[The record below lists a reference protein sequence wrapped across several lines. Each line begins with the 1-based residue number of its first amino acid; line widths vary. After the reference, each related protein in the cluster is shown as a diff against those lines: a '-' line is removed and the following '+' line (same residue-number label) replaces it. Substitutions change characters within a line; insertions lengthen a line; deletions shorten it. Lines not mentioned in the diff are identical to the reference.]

1 LLKLKADYLLTMDK
15 NYTIIENGEIIFD
28 DKIIKVGKNL
38 PKTDNEY
45 YLGEN
50 SVLMPALIN
59 SHTHLEF
66 SSNKTL
72 LEYGDFI
79 SWLNSVIEHRET
91 LFIEC
96 KGDCFK
102 KAIDEMKKS
111 GVCTFGEIS
120 STGDDLRYIKHSPL
134 KVVYFNEI
142 IGTTPSAVDMLYQD
156 FLARL
161 DESIQIQN
169 KNSKFKVG
177 VSIHSPYSVH
187 PILMDKVINIAKTKN
202 LPIQAHFMES
212 KAERVW
218 LDKGEGEFKLFF
230 EKHFKNAKPLI
241 SPIEFL
247 EKFRN
252 TKTTFIHCVY
262 ANEEELQK
270 ISEINASIAHCP
282 VSNRLLNVGLLN
294 LERVKN
300 FSIEYSVATDGMS
313 SNYSLNLFKEIRA
326 ALLMHTDLHPKI
338 LAKDLL
344 KAVTINAA
352 NSLTTNNGS
361 LEEGKDADIIYFKL
375 PNRVKNLDLLPLHI
389 ILHTNEVEKLYI
401 NGEEIN
407 F

>member
-1 LLKLKADYLLTMDK
+1 LIKLKADYLLLMDK
-15 NYTIIENGEIIFD
+15 NFSIIENGEVIID

-38 PKTDNEY
+38 PKVEKEE

-59 SHTHLEF
+59 THTHLEF

-79 SWLNSVIEHRET
+79 GWLNSVIENRET
-91 LFIEC
+91 LFVEC
-96 KGDCFK
+96 KGECFK

-120 STGDDLRYIKHSPL
+120 SSGDDLRYIKHSPL

-142 IGTTPSAVDMLYQD
+142 IGTNPATADMLYQD

-161 DESIQIQN
+161 DESLEIEKTN
-169 KNSKFKVG
+169 EKFKVG
-177 VSIHSPYSVH
+177 ISVHSPYSVH
-187 PILMDKVINIAKTKN
+187 PILMDKVIEIARIKD

-212 KAERVW
+212 KAERSW

-241 SPIEFL
+241 TPMEFL
-247 EKFRN
+247 EKFEHTN
-252 TKTTFIHCVY
+252 TTFIHCVY
-262 ANEEELQK
+262 ANDEELEK
-270 ISEINASIAHCP
+270 ISELNAYIAHCP
-282 VSNRLLNVGLLN
+282 ISNRLLNVGLLN

-344 KAVTINAA
+344 KSVTINAA
-352 NSLTTNNGS
+352 NSLRTNNGAI
-361 LEEGKDADIIYFKL
+361 EEGKDADLISFKL
-375 PNRVKNLDLLPLHI
+375 PNSVKNLETLPLQI
-389 ILHTNEVEKLYI
+389 ILHTNEVERMFI

-407 F
+407 L